1 MLEENRHVFLCGIAG
16 IGKSELAKAYAKHY
30 KKHYT
35 DILYVEY
42 TGDLHQ
48 DITDMDF
55 IDDHQ
60 KSVNR
65 NGFKDITVFCVL

>member
-35 DILYVEY
+35 NILYTPKPDSSKHCNE
-42 TGDLHQ
+42 
-48 DITDMDF
+48 I
-55 IDDHQ
+55 
-60 KSVNR
+60 
-65 NGFKDITVFCVL
+65 

>member
-1 MLEENRHVFLCGIAG
+1 MFFFA
-16 IGKSELAKAYAKHY
+16 ELLVLVKAEPAKAYAKHY

-35 DILYVEY
+35 NILYVEY

-55 IDDHQ
+55 IDDLPESTEQ
-60 KSVNR
+60 ERFPK
-65 NGFKDITVFCVL
+65 T